1 MAKVAPPGSLP
12 STSMKIGG
20 GTLKAGATVKRK
32 TPSELRGEQR
42 MNAMEISDESPAPLL
57 GSTSEVENGLRKP
70 ELFRNP
76 RYTDIRMDEV
86 YAAKKSRFRTLS
98 GKENAK
104 GSISVEQ
111 PSSVKNVSVVS
122 SLVSKRKH
130 QNFSPENVASDK
142 NTENGMAQAF
152 QTIGKCSQSTFR
164 SVTEL
169 SSGGDRLS
177 GFAAVDVDKALKGMA
192 AHESSVATGLP
203 AYSFERCRDLTSTGS
218 GNFCLPGAKVP
229 LDFTLKTSM
238 RVVSSSPVNWIHRS
252 VTCGAYTTM
261 PYLKF
266 QSNSYEDQ
274 NRSHSSGLTSTS
286 QVISSKLLHSWVYP
300 QSTLPPSLIQV
311 LTSST
316 AEGAEMEFLRKRQ
329 VAWEDSFQSLYYMLR
344 NGICNIF
351 YVCTPYFVVMFTGS
365 DVAGGSKRFNNAY
378 ISQSTGALRSLLR
391 EHDVCFSMPLCRSKV
406 EQVAQEV
413 LIELSEMEKQNFSQT
428 RRSSSLS
435 DIDNTPES
443 LLVFSGNTNVHGLF
457 DILLNY
463 RSFLTVLM
471 GIDVPVLY
479 SPVPFQNAA
488 ISSPEVK
495 CMELKRPDLIVA
507 PNKGSI
513 INDDGSI
520 KSSSAGLCSS
530 VEIKDAYLP
539 PWIIC
544 SLCAIM
550 GSEGKSFEASFMNE
564 PTSNGLNVA
573 IEAVPEKSD
582 CQDAAAEDLQ
592 ESTYAFGI
600 PEATVTPYL
609 RMGLLETLKF
619 SNGSY
624 SGSLSPALEAD

>member
-111 PSSVKNVSVVS
+111 PSSLKNVSVVS

-203 AYSFERCRDLTSTGS
+203 AYS
-218 GNFCLPGAKVP
+218 
-229 LDFTLKTSM
+229 LKDAGILHQLVQATFAYLVQ
-238 RVVSSSPVNWIHRS
+238 RIHRS
-252 VTCGAYTTM
+252 VTCGSYTTM